1 MPEKPKLK
9 QRSFYLSDEV
19 HRAVRIFAA
28 EKGVRGSHIAEDL
41 LRKALPQRLFKK
53 SRKGETR

>member
-9 QRSFYLSDEV
+9 QRSFHLSDEV

-28 EKGVRGSHIAEDL
+28 EKGVRGSHIVEDSLRKSLPKRL
-41 LRKALPQRLFKK
+41 LRKPRDF
-53 SRKGETR
+53 